1 MSKEKFE
8 HCHCKKHGEKGHEE
22 CHCGDDCKC
31 DEKDEKCCCH
41 KDDENCK
48 CSEKCDCGDDCK
60 CDKDHRCNE
69 ECNCDD
75 SADETEE
82 CDCDEHCC
90 QHEQK
95 SDEYL
100 NLARQIQAD
109 FENFRRHA
117 IEDIK
122 QAKIAGQASVIEAF
136 LPCLDTFKEA
146 KKSISDENVLK
157 GVEMI
162 EQKIIDALAEIGVQK
177 IETVGEKYN
186 PHVHNVIAVVNIA
199 DKENDIIVDE
209 YQAGYVFNG
218 KVIRYSKVIV
228 NKKED

>member
-8 HCHCKKHGEKGHEE
+8 HCHCEKHGEKEHEE

-75 SADETEE
+75 NADETEE

-95 SDEYL
+95 SEEYL

-162 EQKIIDALAEIGVQK
+162 EQKIIDTLAEIGVQK

-186 PHVHNVIAVVNIA
+186 PHVHNVIAVVNVA
-199 DKENDIIVDE
+199 DKENDVIVDE